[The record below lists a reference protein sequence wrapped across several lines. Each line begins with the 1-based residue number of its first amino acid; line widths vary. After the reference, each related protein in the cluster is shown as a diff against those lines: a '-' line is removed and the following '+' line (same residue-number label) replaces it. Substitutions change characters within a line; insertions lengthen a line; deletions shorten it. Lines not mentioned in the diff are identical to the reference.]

1 MARAQAE
8 LAAASLGFPF
18 QIVRSPRRK
27 RVAIEVRQGQVSL
40 RAPPGVAEA
49 YLLAFLKQKAAWV
62 RAKIAE
68 QQQHQQSLPA
78 EPEYEAGSQLPFL
91 GSSLTLVL
99 ASGASAAIARRD
111 QELHL
116 ILSSR
121 SRKPRQVQI
130 KELLARW
137 YQQQA
142 LAILKLKTQQL
153 SAAMG
158 LKFSQVSVK
167 ATRSKW
173 GHCTSAGAIQYNW
186 HILLAPEAVVDYLVA
201 HEVSH
206 LRHHNH
212 SPAFWALVASVCP
225 NYLALRRWLKAQG
238 NRLVL

>member
-1 MARAQAE
+1 MAKAQPE
-8 LAAASLGFPF
+8 TASSPLGFAYR
-18 QIVRSPRRK
+18 IVRSPRR
-27 RVAIEVRQGQVSL
+27 RSVAIEVRQAQVTL
-40 RAPPGVAEA
+40 RAPVAVAET
-49 YLLAFLKQKAAWV
+49 YLLTFLKQKAAWV
-62 RAKIAE
+62 RAKVAE
-68 QQQHQQSLPA
+68 QQQHLLQQPATAEYRTGSL
-78 EPEYEAGSQLPFL
+78 LPFL
-91 GSSLTLVL
+91 DGSLALVL
-99 ASGASAAIARRD
+99 ATGNTAAAARVG

-121 SRKPRQVQI
+121 SRKPQQVQI
-130 KELLARW
+130 RELLARW

-142 LAILKLKTQQL
+142 LQLL
-153 SAAMG
+153 SAKTRVLAAQMG
-158 LKFSQVSVK
+158 LRFSQVSVK

-186 HILLAPEAVVDYLVA
+186 QILLAPEAVVDYLVA

-225 NYLALRRWLKAQG
+225 NYLALRRWLKALG